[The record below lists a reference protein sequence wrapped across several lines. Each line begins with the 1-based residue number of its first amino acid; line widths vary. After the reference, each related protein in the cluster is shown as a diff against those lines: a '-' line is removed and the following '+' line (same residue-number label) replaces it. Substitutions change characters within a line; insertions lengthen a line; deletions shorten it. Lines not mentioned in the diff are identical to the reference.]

1 MMGRVLPAPFWT
13 ECCSGVHYLMERP
26 FGGFHLEFNLNRYG
40 CRPQVLEMER
50 RSKEPIRREPPSSED
65 EASDGVLLKL
75 RADQEPSVD
84 RQGLAGGA
92 VPSGE
97 AAERRLSRAQAPRL
111 LIYGFAGII
120 LLGTLLLKLPAATT
134 SGVSI
139 SWMEAVF
146 TSTSAVTVTGLGV
159 LTTSTDFSRFGQF
172 IILVLLQVGGVGFIA
187 FSVLLFRLVGRRV
200 TLNERFLIQQSLGGE
215 RHFGFTRNWGR
226 LGSVANIALY
236 VLVVTVSIE
245 AVGTLLLWLRW
256 RTELPDGEALW
267 LALFHAIS
275 SYCNAGFDLFAG
287 NGHAPIFGFGADY
300 FTLAV
305 MSALI
310 VLGGVGVAVL
320 YDMAS
325 YFRNRMLALNTRIT
339 LGLSVVLLVTGLAVM
354 ALDHELYEVTLAAHS
369 LGEQIAISVFT
380 VISARTAGLTILP
393 LEEVSQSTQLMLL
406 FWMFVGGAPASM
418 AGGVTTSTFGVLLIS
433 ALATAKGGDNQ
444 AVAFGRSVPRETLNK
459 AVAIMTVSTML
470 VAAVTILLSLFTQ
483 GDIFALGFEVVSA
496 FANAGYSLGYTR
508 ELSAWGQALIAFT
521 MFWGR
526 LGPLTIVIALA
537 QRERPSL
544 IQYPEEPVIL
554 G

>member
-1 MMGRVLPAPFWT
+1 MT
-13 ECCSGVHYLMERP
+13 K
-26 FGGFHLEFNLNRYG
+26 
-40 CRPQVLEMER
+40 
-50 RSKEPIRREPPSSED
+50 RSKEPVSREPANSAD
-65 EASDGVLLKL
+65 EASEGILLKL
-75 RADQEPSVD
+75 ETNQEPSTD
-84 RQGLAGGA
+84 RPGLAGDA
-92 VPSGE
+92 VRTKE
-97 AAERRLSRAQAPRL
+97 AADRRLSRTQAPRL
-111 LIYGFAGII
+111 LIFGFAGII
-120 LLGTLLLKLPAATT
+120 LLGTLLLKIPAATT

-159 LTTSTDFSRFGQF
+159 LTTATDFSRFGQF

-215 RHFGFTRNWGR
+215 RQFGLTRNWGR
-226 LGSVANIALY
+226 LGSVANLALY

-245 AVGTLLLWLRW
+245 ALGTILLWLRW

-267 LALFHAIS
+267 LALFHAVS

-287 NGHAPIFGFGADY
+287 SGHAAVFGFGADY
-300 FTLAV
+300 YTLAV

-310 VLGGVGVAVL
+310 VLGGFGVAVL
-320 YDMAS
+320 YDVVS

-339 LGLSVVLLVTGLAVM
+339 LGLTVVLLVAGLAVM
-354 ALDHELYEVTLAAHS
+354 VLDRDLYEVSLAAHS
-369 LGEQIAISVFT
+369 LGEQIAVSVFT
-380 VISARTAGLTILP
+380 VVSARTAGLTILS
-393 LEEVSQSTQLMLL
+393 LEELSQSTQLMLL
-406 FWMFVGGAPASM
+406 FWMFIGGAPASM

-459 AVAIMTVSTML
+459 AVAIMTVSTIL
-470 VAAVTILLSLFTQ
+470 VAAVTILLSLISQ

-496 FANAGYSLGYTR
+496 FANAGYSLGFTHK
-508 ELSAWGQALIAFT
+508 LDAWGQALIAFT

>member
-1 MMGRVLPAPFWT
+1 MGRSPIRL
-13 ECCSGVHYLMERP
+13 G
-26 FGGFHLEFNLNRYG
+26 NRYPQQAMKSRSQEPKG
-40 CRPQVLEMER
+40 QNPLASEEEASHAVQLNLRLSKGEGFDRPGLADDAVR
-50 RSKEPIRREPPSSED
+50 RREATD
-65 EASDGVLLKL
+65 I
-75 RADQEPSVD
+75 
-84 RQGLAGGA
+84 
-92 VPSGE
+92 
-97 AAERRLSRAQAPRL
+97 RLSRAQAPRL
-111 LIYGFAGII
+111 LILGFAGII

-134 SGVSI
+134 SDVSI
-139 SWMEAVF
+139 SWMEAAF

-159 LTTSTDFSRFGQF
+159 LTTATDFSRFGQF

-200 TLNERFLIQQSLGGE
+200 TLNERFLIQQSLGAE
-215 RHFGFTRNWGR
+215 KQFTLTRNWGR
-226 LGSVANIALY
+226 LGSVANLALY
-236 VLVVTVSIE
+236 VLIVTVSIE

-256 RTELPDGEALW
+256 RTQLPDGEALW
-267 LALFHAIS
+267 LALFHAVS

-287 NGHAPIFGFGADY
+287 SEHPPLFGFSADY
-300 FTLAV
+300 YTLAV

-320 YDMAS
+320 YDVVS

-339 LGLSVVLLVTGLAVM
+339 LGLTVVLLVVGLAVM
-354 ALDHELYEVTLAAHS
+354 LLDRQLYEATLAAHS
-369 LGEQIAISVFT
+369 IGEQIAITLFT
-380 VISARTAGLTILP
+380 VISARTAGLTILS
-393 LEEVSQSTQLMLL
+393 LQELNQSTQLMLL

-459 AVAIMTVSTML
+459 AVAIMTVSTLL
-470 VAAVTILLSLFTQ
+470 VAAVTIILSLFTQ

-496 FANAGYSLGYTR
+496 FANAGYSLGHTHK
-508 ELSAWGQALIAFT
+508 LNAWGQALIAFT

-544 IQYPEEPVIL
+544 LQYPEEPVIL

>member
-1 MMGRVLPAPFWT
+1 MN
-13 ECCSGVHYLMERP
+13 SRP
-26 FGGFHLEFNLNRYG
+26 
-40 CRPQVLEMER
+40 
-50 RSKEPIRREPPSSED
+50 KEPMDQEPPA
-65 EASDGVLLKL
+65 EASEPSEEFLLKL
-75 RADQEPSVD
+75 RGEREPHFD
-84 RQGLAGGA
+84 RPGLARDA
-92 VPSGE
+92 VPTQE
-97 AAERRLSRAQAPRL
+97 AAHHRLSRAQGPRL
-111 LIYGFAGII
+111 LIFGFAGII

-159 LTTSTDFSRFGQF
+159 LTTATDFSRFGQF
-172 IILVLLQVGGVGFIA
+172 IILILLQVGGVGFIA

-200 TLNERFLIQQSLGGE
+200 TLNERFLIQQSLGAE
-215 RHFGFTRNWGR
+215 KQFNLTRNWGR
-226 LGSVANIALY
+226 LGSVANLALY

-256 RTELPDGEALW
+256 RTAFPDGEALW
-267 LALFHAIS
+267 LALFHAVS

-287 NGHAPIFGFGADY
+287 SGHAPVFGFGADY
-300 FTLAV
+300 YTLSV
-305 MSALI
+305 MSVLI
-310 VLGGVGVAVL
+310 ILGGVGVAVL
-320 YDMAS
+320 YDVVS

-339 LGLSVVLLVTGLAVM
+339 LGLAAALLIVGLAVM
-354 ALDHELYEVTLAAHS
+354 FLDRQLYEVALSAHT
-369 LGEQIAISVFT
+369 LGEQIAISIFT

-393 LEEVSQSTQLMLL
+393 LDELSQSTQLMLL

-418 AGGVTTSTFGVLLIS
+418 AGGVTTSTLGVLVIS

-459 AVAIMTVSTML
+459 AVAIMTVSTLL
-470 VAAVTILLSLFTQ
+470 VAAVTIVLSLLNQ

-496 FANAGYSLGYTR
+496 FANAGYSLGFTPK
-508 ELSAWGQALIAFT
+508 LNAWGQALIAFT

-544 IQYPEEPVIL
+544 LQYPEEPVIL

>member
-1 MMGRVLPAPFWT
+1 MN
-13 ECCSGVHYLMERP
+13 S
-26 FGGFHLEFNLNRYG
+26 
-40 CRPQVLEMER
+40 
-50 RSKEPIRREPPSSED
+50 RSEEPVNHDHTTSAE
-65 EASDGVLLKL
+65 EASDGFLLNL
-75 RADQEPSVD
+75 RLNQEEGIEQSEFAGDAVRTKEATDQ
-84 RQGLAGGA
+84 
-92 VPSGE
+92 
-97 AAERRLSRAQAPRL
+97 RLSRAQAPRL
-111 LIYGFAGII
+111 LILGFAGII

-134 SGVSI
+134 SDASI
-139 SWMEAVF
+139 SWMQAAF

-159 LTTSTDFSRFGQF
+159 LTTATDFSRFGQF
-172 IILVLLQVGGVGFIA
+172 ILLVLLQVGGVGFIA

-200 TLNERFLIQQSLGGE
+200 TLNERFLIQQSLGAE
-215 RHFGFTRNWGR
+215 RQFTWTRNWGR
-226 LGSVANIALY
+226 LGSVANLALY

-245 AVGTLLLWLRW
+245 AIGTLLLWLRW

-267 LALFHAIS
+267 LALFHAVS

-287 NGHAPIFGFGADY
+287 SEHAPVFGFGADY
-300 FTLAV
+300 YTLAV

-320 YDMAS
+320 YDVVS
-325 YFRNRMLALNTRIT
+325 YFRNRMLSLNTRVT
-339 LGLSVVLLVTGLAVM
+339 LTLTAVLLAIGLAVM
-354 ALDHELYEVTLAAHS
+354 FLDRHLYEITLAANS
-369 LGEQIAISVFT
+369 LGEQIAISIFT
-380 VISARTAGLTILP
+380 IISSRTAGLTILP
-393 LEEVSQSTQLMLL
+393 IQELSQSTQLMLL

-459 AVAIMTVSTML
+459 AVAIMTVSTLL
-470 VAAVTILLSLFTQ
+470 VAAVTIVLSLFTQ
-483 GDIFALGFEVVSA
+483 GDIFDLGFEVVSA
-496 FANAGYSLGYTR
+496 FANAGYSLDFTHK
-508 ELSAWGQALIAFT
+508 LNDWGQALIAFT

-544 IQYPEEPVIL
+544 LQYPEEPVML

>member
-1 MMGRVLPAPFWT
+1 MNSRSEEPVNHDHPTSAEEAPD
-13 ECCSGVHYLMERP
+13 
-26 FGGFHLEFNLNRYG
+26 GF
-40 CRPQVLEMER
+40 
-50 RSKEPIRREPPSSED
+50 
-65 EASDGVLLKL
+65 LLKL
-75 RADQEPSVD
+75 RLNQEEGIERSEFARDAVRTKEATDQ
-84 RQGLAGGA
+84 
-92 VPSGE
+92 
-97 AAERRLSRAQAPRL
+97 RLSRAQAPRL
-111 LIYGFAGII
+111 LILGFAGII

-134 SGVSI
+134 SDAPI
-139 SWMEAVF
+139 SWMQAAF

-159 LTTSTDFSRFGQF
+159 LTTATDFSRFGQF
-172 IILVLLQVGGVGFIA
+172 ILLVLLQVGGVGFIA

-200 TLNERFLIQQSLGGE
+200 TLNERFLIQQSLGAE
-215 RHFGFTRNWGR
+215 RQFTWTRNWGR
-226 LGSVANIALY
+226 LGSVANLALY

-245 AVGTLLLWLRW
+245 AIGTLLLWLRW

-267 LALFHAIS
+267 LALFHAVS

-287 NGHAPIFGFGADY
+287 SEYAPMFGYGADY

-320 YDMAS
+320 YDVVS
-325 YFRNRMLALNTRIT
+325 YFRNRMLSLNTRVT
-339 LGLSVVLLVTGLAVM
+339 LTLTAVLLAIGLAVM
-354 ALDHELYEVTLAAHS
+354 FLDRHLYEVTLASHS
-369 LGEQIAISVFT
+369 LGEQIAISIFT
-380 VISARTAGLTILP
+380 IISSRTAGLTILP
-393 LEEVSQSTQLMLL
+393 LQELSQSTQLMLL

-459 AVAIMTVSTML
+459 AVAIVTVSTLL
-470 VAAVTILLSLFTQ
+470 VAAVTIVLSLLTQ
-483 GDIFALGFEVVSA
+483 GDIFNLGFEVVSA
-496 FANAGYSLGYTR
+496 FANAGYSLDFTHK
-508 ELSAWGQALIAFT
+508 LNDWGQALIAFT

-544 IQYPEEPVIL
+544 LQYPEEPVML

>member
-1 MMGRVLPAPFWT
+1 M
-13 ECCSGVHYLMERP
+13 S
-26 FGGFHLEFNLNRYG
+26 
-40 CRPQVLEMER
+40 Q
-50 RSKEPIRREPPSSED
+50 EPIRSANENSD
-65 EASDGVLLKL
+65 EFLLKL
-75 RADQEPSVD
+75 RLEQEP
-84 RQGLAGGA
+84 RFEGPGLTGNGA
-92 VPSGE
+92 PSRE
-97 AAERRLSRAQAPRL
+97 AADHRLSRAQAPRL
-111 LIYGFAGII
+111 LIIGFAVII
-120 LLGTLLLKLPAATT
+120 LFGTLLLKLPAATNP
-134 SGVSI
+134 GVSI
-139 SWMEAVF
+139 SWMEAAF

-159 LTTSTDFSRFGQF
+159 LTTATDFSRLGQV
-172 IILVLLQVGGVGFIA
+172 IILLLLQVGGVGFIA

-215 RHFGFTRNWGR
+215 RQFTLGRNCGR
-226 LGSVANIALY
+226 RGSVANPALY

-287 NGHAPIFGFGADY
+287 SGHPPVFGFGADY
-300 FTLAV
+300 YTLVV

-310 VLGGVGVAVL
+310 MLGGAGVAVS
-320 YDMAS
+320 YDLVS

-339 LGLSVVLLVTGLAVM
+339 LGLTALLLVAGLAIM
-354 ALDHELYEVTLAAHS
+354 FLDRHLYEITLATHS
-369 LGEQIAISVFT
+369 LGEQIAISIFT
-380 VISARTAGLTILP
+380 VISSRTAGLTILP

-406 FWMFVGGAPASM
+406 FWMFIGGAPASM
-418 AGGVTTSTFGVLLIS
+418 AGGVTTSTVGVLLIS
-433 ALATAKGGDNQ
+433 ALATAKGRDSQ

-459 AVAIMTVSTML
+459 AVAIMTVSTLL
-470 VAAVTILLSLFTQ
+470 VGAVTIVLSLLNQ

-496 FANAGYSLGYTR
+496 FANAGYSLGFTHK
-508 ELSAWGQALIAFT
+508 LNAWGQALIAVT

-544 IQYPEEPVIL
+544 LQYPEEPVIL

>member
-1 MMGRVLPAPFWT
+1 MNSRSEEPMDQEPHAEVSEPS
-13 ECCSGVHYLMERP
+13 E
-26 FGGFHLEFNLNRYG
+26 EF
-40 CRPQVLEMER
+40 
-50 RSKEPIRREPPSSED
+50 
-65 EASDGVLLKL
+65 LLKL
-75 RADQEPSVD
+75 RGEREPHFD
-84 RQGLAGGA
+84 RPGLARDAIPTQEGA
-92 VPSGE
+92 HH
-97 AAERRLSRAQAPRL
+97 RLSRAQAPRL
-111 LIYGFAGII
+111 LIFGFAGII

-159 LTTSTDFSRFGQF
+159 LTTATDFSRFGQF

-200 TLNERFLIQQSLGGE
+200 TLNERFLIQQSLGAE
-215 RHFGFTRNWGR
+215 KQFNLTRNWGR
-226 LGSVANIALY
+226 LGSVANLALY

-245 AVGTLLLWLRW
+245 TVGTLLLWLRW
-256 RTELPDGEALW
+256 RTEFPDGEALW
-267 LALFHAIS
+267 LALFHAVS

-287 NGHAPIFGFGADY
+287 SGHAPVFGFGADY
-300 FTLAV
+300 YTLSV
-305 MSALI
+305 MSVLI
-310 VLGGVGVAVL
+310 ILGGVGVAVL
-320 YDMAS
+320 YDVVS

-339 LGLSVVLLVTGLAVM
+339 LGLTAALLIVGLAVM
-354 ALDHELYEVTLAAHS
+354 FLDRQLYEIALSAHT
-369 LGEQIAISVFT
+369 LGEQIAISIFT

-393 LEEVSQSTQLMLL
+393 LEALSQSTQLMLL

-418 AGGVTTSTFGVLLIS
+418 AGGVTTSTLGVLVIS

-444 AVAFGRSVPRETLNK
+444 AMAFGRSVPRETLNK
-459 AVAIMTVSTML
+459 AVAIMTVSTLL
-470 VAAVTILLSLFTQ
+470 VAAITIVLSLLNQ

-496 FANAGYSLGYTR
+496 FANAGYSLGFTPK
-508 ELSAWGQALIAFT
+508 LNAWGQALIAFT

-544 IQYPEEPVIL
+544 LQYPEEPVIL